1 MTYLE
6 IFIEEN
12 LATYKTGY
20 INRHSHRHRRKIP
33 NILYKIISNSNAI
46 FDNTF
51 RNSEPGKNRDNF

>member
-20 INRHSHRHRRKIP
+20 INRQIVGSWFP
-33 NILYKIISNSNAI
+33 A
-46 FDNTF
+46 
-51 RNSEPGKNRDNF
+51 KNY